1 MINVHQYWVYILSNN
16 SRSSLYV
23 GVTNDLYR
31 RYMEHRNGIIEGFTK
46 KYRCN
51 SLMYYECYQ
60 NVEEA
65 IFREKELKGWSREK
79 KMTLIKSMNPFLWD
93 LATGLGW
100 T

>member
-51 SLMYYECYQ
+51 SLLYYECYQ

-65 IFREKELKGWSREK
+65 IFREKELKGWSRKRKE
-79 KMTLIKSMNPFLWD
+79 TLILSANPRLWN
-93 LATGLGW
+93 LAVELKW
-100 T
+100 I

>member
-1 MINVHQYWVYILSNN
+1 MINVHQYWIYILSNN

-51 SLMYYECYQ
+51 SLLYYECYQ

-93 LATGLGW
+93 LATVLGW